1 MNTIPFHDLPDT
13 DTPVSAG
20 NLNLLQ
26 SNIET
31 ELNNITSSISTSIDN
46 FESNVIGDLANLTTS
61 DKSKIVNAINEL
73 DLSKATTDVATTI
86 NNGLMSNLDKSKLD
100 EIHNY
105 SISNSGDWVIKEYDD
120 GYVDMYYKKT
130 KNVSVTTAYGTGGY
144 WGSFA
149 DPLLPIQLSD
159 IYSINIS
166 IQNPQHLTFATSQ
179 NITSNNSILIY
190 IWDGMSGT
198 YNLTLYM
205 HIFGKKAQE
214 VNE

>member
-1 MNTIPFHDLPDT
+1 M
-13 DTPVSAG
+13 
-20 NLNLLQ
+20 
-26 SNIET
+26 
-31 ELNNITSSISTSIDN
+31 
-46 FESNVIGDLANLTTS
+46 
-61 DKSKIVNAINEL
+61 

-120 GYVDMYYKKT
+120 GYVDMYYTKT
-130 KNVSVTTAYGTGGY
+130 KSVSVTSGYGTGGY

-149 DPLLPIQLSD
+149 DPLLPIQLSN

-179 NITSNNSILIY
+179 GVTSNNSILIY